1 MKKRKLI
8 TSDYAQLVSRREGA
22 ILHAEFPHL
31 LEQFYQDL
39 LNADLLDIGQ
49 ISNNVI
55 ALNSKVRL
63 KETKL
68 GKFLTV
74 TLALPEE
81 ANPNEFK
88 VSVFSSIGMSLIGR
102 SVGDQVSWKI
112 HNLTAYFEVIEVTHH
127 PEMIE
132 HFKPQLV

>member
-1 MKKRKLI
+1 MIKRKLI

-31 LEQFYQDL
+31 LEEFYQEL
-39 LNADLLDIGQ
+39 LNAELVDAEQ
-49 ISNNVI
+49 IHVNLI
-55 ALNSKVRL
+55 TLNCRIRL
-63 KETKL
+63 KEKNL

-74 TLALPEE
+74 TLALPED

-112 HNLTAYFEVIEVTHH
+112 HNLTAYFEVIEVTHQS
-127 PEMIE
+127 EIIE
-132 HFKPQLV
+132 HLKPQFA

>member
-1 MKKRKLI
+1 MIKRKLI

-31 LEQFYQDL
+31 LEEFYQEL
-39 LNADLLDIGQ
+39 LNAELVDAEQ
-49 ISNNVI
+49 INDNLI
-55 ALNSKVRL
+55 TLNCRIRL
-63 KETKL
+63 KEKNL

-74 TLALPEE
+74 TLALPED

-112 HNLTAYFEVIEVTHH
+112 HNLTAYFEVIEVTNQS
-127 PEMIE
+127 EIIE
-132 HFKPQLV
+132 HLKPQFA

>member
-1 MKKRKLI
+1 MIKRKLI

-31 LEQFYQDL
+31 LEEFYQEL
-39 LNADLLDIGQ
+39 LNAELVDAEQ
-49 ISNNVI
+49 INVNLI
-55 ALNSKVRL
+55 TLNCRIRL
-63 KETKL
+63 KEKNL

-74 TLALPEE
+74 TLALPED

-112 HNLTAYFEVIEVTHH
+112 HNLTAYFEVIEVTHQS
-127 PEMIE
+127 EIIE
-132 HFKPQLV
+132 HLKPQFA

>member
-1 MKKRKLI
+1 MIKRKLI

-31 LEQFYQDL
+31 LEEFYQEL
-39 LNADLLDIGQ
+39 LNAELVDAEQ
-49 ISNNVI
+49 INVNLI
-55 ALNSKVRL
+55 KLNCRIRL
-63 KETKL
+63 KEKNL

-74 TLALPEE
+74 TLALPED

-112 HNLTAYFEVIEVTHH
+112 HNLTAYFEVIEVTHQS
-127 PEMIE
+127 EIIE
-132 HFKPQLV
+132 HLKPQFA